1 LFFSRPLESPVGS
14 LRRQDPLLEDLP
26 DAIELPPLGPRRT
39 TITKPLPEAT
49 LDDVSLAILDLH
61 AQVRKVEVRL
71 YALKHLHDR
80 ARAKGALGATRI
92 ADLPPLPS
100 KFS

>member
-1 LFFSRPLESPVGS
+1 LFFSRPPESALDR
-14 LRRQDPLLEDLP
+14 LRKQDPLLEDLP
-26 DAIELPPLGPRRT
+26 DTIELPPLGPRRT
-39 TITKPLPEAT
+39 TVTKPLPEAT
-49 LDDVSLAILDLH
+49 LDDVALAILGLH

-100 KFS
+100 RYS

>member
-1 LFFSRPLESPVGS
+1 MFFSRPPESALDH
-14 LRRQDPLLEDLP
+14 LRKQDPLLEDLP

-39 TITKPLPEAT
+39 TVTKPLLEAT

-61 AQVRKVEVRL
+61 ARVRRVEVRL

-100 KFS
+100 RYS